1 MADGITLKGTTDKTL
16 NWVDSTD
23 SWTSSENIDLA
34 ANKKFTV
41 ASNPVMCPVGM
52 LAPFAGASAPDG
64 WLFCA
69 GQAVSRSTYA
79 ALFAVVSTTYGS
91 GDGSTT
97 FNLPDLRGRTAVGKD
112 NMGGSAAN
120 RVTAG
125 ISGIAGITLGAVGGN
140 ENVHQHSHANTLTN
154 NAVTSGND
162 NTEHTHAVSATTGT
176 ESADHTHVVPIGVAQ
191 EGVFTGIIGTSGHNG
206 NVHTWSAS
214 ATSNGRSAAH
224 THSFSTTSGGRSSF
238 HQHSVTSN
246 VTISNVNFGSGSSQ
260 NMQPSIILNYIIKH

>member
-64 WLFCA
+64 WLLCA

-112 NMGGSAAN
+112 DMGGSAAN

-140 ENVHQHSHANTLTN
+140 ENVHQHSHTNTATFTGS
-154 NAVTSGND
+154 AVNTGNQ
-162 NTEHTHAVSATTGT
+162 
-176 ESADHTHVVPIGVAQ
+176 SADHTHSGTTGNDSPDHSHTYTIPNWNANVAVATSSILATTQ
-191 EGVFTGIIGTSGHNG
+191 PYASTVNTGGASTRHTHTFTSGG
-206 NVHTWSAS
+206 VSA
-214 ATSNGRSAAH
+214 NH
-224 THSFSTTSGGRSSF
+224 THS
-238 HQHSVTSN
+238 VTAAGT
-246 VTISNVNFGSGSSQ
+246 VTMTNANFGSGSSQ